1 MSQPSGS
8 QPLRCLPHTGALQE
22 MEEEYEANSYEEP
35 RDELYCVMNSKIV
48 GVNYY
53 KGLRFGVF
61 FLHSI

>member
-1 MSQPSGS
+1 
-8 QPLRCLPHTGALQE
+8 
-22 MEEEYEANSYEEP
+22 
-35 RDELYCVMNSKIV
+35 MNSKIV